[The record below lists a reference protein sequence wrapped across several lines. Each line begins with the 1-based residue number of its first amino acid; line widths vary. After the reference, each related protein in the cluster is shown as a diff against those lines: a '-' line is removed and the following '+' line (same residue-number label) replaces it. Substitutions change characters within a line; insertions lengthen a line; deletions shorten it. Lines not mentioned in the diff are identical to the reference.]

1 MRHCRKILF
10 LLSVIF
16 FAFPAISASNPSASV
31 KPDSSSPMAALAI
44 KQAGAFTDTSVII
57 EDLGEKHSAP
67 LQSAASKTL
76 PKSSEDSLGLFS
88 KSAKASPSR
97 DSLQQNAREMFRRL
111 GNFHKTM
118 GIYNISAGILAVIA
132 GAAIL
137 DKQDIL
143 PFSLSLITLGGITV
157 GIGVWEI
164 TIGRSLNR

>member
-10 LLSVIF
+10 FLSVIF
-16 FAFPAISASNPSASV
+16 FAFPVISASNPSASV
-31 KPDSSSPMAALAI
+31 KQDSSSRTAV
-44 KQAGAFTDTSVII
+44 KQIGASTDTSEII
-57 EDLGEKHSAP
+57 QNVGEKRSGP
-67 LQSAASKTL
+67 PQSAVSKTL
-76 PKSSEDSLGLFS
+76 PKSAADSLGLFGNP
-88 KSAKASPSR
+88 AKASLSR
-97 DSLQQNAREMFRRL
+97 DSLQPNTREMFRSL
-111 GNFHKTM
+111 GNFHKAM

-164 TIGRSLNR
+164 TIGRTLGR

>member
-10 LLSVIF
+10 FLSVIF
-16 FAFPAISASNPSASV
+16 FAFPVISASNLSASV
-31 KPDSSSPMAALAI
+31 KPDSSSRAAVTVV
-44 KQAGAFTDTSVII
+44 K
-57 EDLGEKHSAP
+57 
-67 LQSAASKTL
+67 QSASTDSSAAPQGVVSKTL
-76 PKSSEDSLGLFS
+76 PKSTADSLGLFG
-88 KSAKASPSR
+88 KPAKTSPSR
-97 DSLQQNAREMFRRL
+97 DSLPLNARDMFRSL
-111 GNFHKTM
+111 GNFHKAM

-164 TIGRSLNR
+164 TIGRSLSR